1 VSKATSTLT
10 HPAET
15 GNRQALVA
23 AVVAHLERRPY
34 RWTAEDLADLDSAGW
49 AIITADMGRTRPLSA
64 ATVAAVVA
72 QVAAVEQA
80 AAEVIDDVFEG
91 L

>member
-1 VSKATSTLT
+1 MSNATSVLT

-15 GNRQALVA
+15 GNRAALVA

-34 RWTAEDLADLDSAGW
+34 RWTAEDLADLDAEGWSIIAG
-49 AIITADMGRTRPLSA
+49 DMGRTRQFSA
-64 ATVAAVVA
+64 ATTAAVVA
-72 QVAAVEQA
+72 YLAAVEQA
-80 AAEVIDDVFEG
+80 AASTPDDPFAG

>member
-1 VSKATSTLT
+1 MTNRTATLT

-15 GNRQALVA
+15 GNRAALVA
-23 AVVAHLERRPY
+23 EIVAHLERRPY
-34 RWTAEDLADLDSAGW
+34 RWTAEDLADLDPAGW

-80 AAEVIDDVFEG
+80 AAEAIDDPFEG